1 MSAFIKNQIKRKKK
15 FVIYTWVGV
24 LITTI
29 NIFLLWL
36 FIDIFK
42 IPTIISSI
50 TIVGGLFLFKFYLYK
65 KTGFTN

>member
-1 MSAFIKNQIKRKKK
+1 MKKFIKNQMKKRKN
-15 FVIYTWVGV
+15 FVTYAGVGI
-24 LITTI
+24 LITII